1 MRERINRLARGII
14 DRKSPQVTVEPKQ
27 VEESVPVSPKTR
39 GELLVASS
47 NHLYIKGLAYSGNPR
62 VTIVN
67 SAFGGL
73 RNRIVYEVNS
83 QYCEHGEMIKGSFY
97 LVTNGGEKEIPYS
110 LRVQGGASGEL
121 IDGLKTAQDF
131 GRLAKKDL
139 DLALQ
144 LFEYQ
149 DFIQAP
155 FLKDPACRSIYDGLK
170 AVPEGEICWKSFWW
184 L

>member
-14 DRKSPQVTVEPKQ
+14 DSESPQVTVEPKQ

-47 NHLYIKGLAYSGNPR
+47 NHLYIKGLAYSSNPR

-110 LRVQGGASGEL
+110 LRVQGAEPPASCPRR
-121 IDGLKTAQDF
+121 A
-131 GRLAKKDL
+131 
-139 DLALQ
+139 
-144 LFEYQ
+144 
-149 DFIQAP
+149 
-155 FLKDPACRSIYDGLK
+155 
-170 AVPEGEICWKSFWW
+170 
-184 L
+184 